1 MVYPK
6 LSYFFDNKSSSYQLE
21 IKNFY
26 IPKKNF
32 YFNNYKIYI
41 IGNPIVD
48 NNINFN
54 KSFDCIK
61 KLINNDFNNYS
72 ILNTLNGEFL
82 FIIENKVTNEIKII
96 NDRFSSIP
104 LYFCIIN
111 NKLYTSNNYIDI
123 LKIVNFKKKNII

>member
-6 LSYFFDNKSSSYQLE
+6 LSYFFDSKSSSYQLE

-48 NNINFN
+48 DNIDFN
-54 KSFDCIK
+54 KSLDCIK
-61 KLINNDFNNYS
+61 KLI
-72 ILNTLNGEFL
+72 
-82 FIIENKVTNEIKII
+82 KNELA
-96 NDRFSSIP
+96 R
-104 LYFCIIN
+104 
-111 NKLYTSNNYIDI
+111 
-123 LKIVNFKKKNII
+123 